1 MASQASLLSGSWL
14 DQGDQS
20 GLSTRLKRTLV
31 LSLALHVVVVL
42 AATGLRLP
50 QQSERPLTSVE
61 VSLVSLPT
69 PVKLIESAKPVEP
82 AKVVISK
89 PAPAPVAK
97 AVTPSAVPSSAPPKG
112 EKRRDM
118 MQDLDLPPDA
128 PKFGDISSATKTVAQ
143 PQQIAKVPEVPRIP
157 DVTQDPVAKT
167 PQRAS
172 VSDDLNRELEE
183 ELKKIKQFQPAAKLD
198 IPKEVTPIETPIKPV
213 PQHEMKVPAVK
224 TPETI
229 LKISGTAGSNPYWA
243 RVQSI
248 ISSQWEPPPVDMA
261 GQTYRMTVKFR
272 LQRDGTIKDV
282 VVQQSSGNAYFDMA
296 GQRAVLRPRA
306 LPVFPADMTDSYKD
320 VEMVF
325 RVGESVG

>member
-1 MASQASLLSGSWL
+1 MASQASLLSGSWF

-42 AATGLRLP
+42 AVTGIRLP

-82 AKVVISK
+82 GKVVISK

-97 AVTPSAVPSSAPPKG
+97 AVTPSAAPSSAPPKG

-128 PKFGDISSATKTVAQ
+128 PKFGDISPATKTVAQ
-143 PQQIAKVPEVPRIP
+143 PQQMAKVPEVPRIP

-183 ELKKIKQFQPAAKLD
+183 ELKKIKQFKPAAKLD
-198 IPKEVTPIETPIKPV
+198 IPKEVVPTETPVKPV
-213 PQHEMKVPAVK
+213 PQHEVKAPAAK
-224 TPETI
+224 TPETT
-229 LKISGTAGSNPYWA
+229 LKISGAAGSNLYWA

-248 ISSQWEPPPVDMA
+248 ISRQWEPPPVDMG
-261 GQTYRMTVKFR
+261 GQTYTMTVKFR

-282 VVQQSSGNAYFDMA
+282 VVRQSSGNAYYDMA
-296 GQRAVLRPRA
+296 GQRAVQQSRF
-306 LPVFPADMTDSYKD
+306 LPAFPAEMTDSYKD
-320 VEMVF
+320 IEMVF

>member
-42 AATGLRLP
+42 AATGIRLP

-89 PAPAPVAK
+89 PAPAPVVK
-97 AVTPSAVPSSAPPKG
+97 AVTPSVAPSSAPPKG

-128 PKFGDISSATKTVAQ
+128 PKFGDISPATKTVAQ
-143 PQQIAKVPEVPRIP
+143 PQQMAKVPEIPRIP

-167 PQRAS
+167 PQRSS
-172 VSDDLNRELEE
+172 VSEDLSRETEE
-183 ELKKIKQFQPAAKLD
+183 ELKKIKPFQPLAKLD
-198 IPKEVTPIETPIKPV
+198 IPKEVKSSEVSVKPM
-213 PQHEMKVPAVK
+213 PQQEAKVPAAK
-224 TPETI
+224 TLNTK
-229 LKISGTAGSNPYWA
+229 LKVFGADGSSPYWA
-243 RVQSI
+243 LVQSA
-248 ISSQWEPPPVDMA
+248 ISKHWAPPPVGTP
-261 GQTYRMTVKFR
+261 GQTYTVIVEFR
-272 LQRDGTIKDV
+272 LQRDGMIKSV
-282 VVQQSSGNAYFDMA
+282 LVKQSSGDFYVDAA
-296 GQRAVLRPRA
+296 GERAVRGPGI
-306 LPVFPADMTDSYKD
+306 LPKFPPDMVDSYKD

-325 RVGESVG
+325 RVGASVG

>member
-1 MASQASLLSGSWL
+1 MASQAPHFSGLWF

-20 GLSTRLKRTLV
+20 GLSARLKRTLV

-42 AATGLRLP
+42 VAAGLRLP
-50 QQSERPLTSVE
+50 QQGERPLTSVE
-61 VSLVSLPT
+61 MSLVSLPT
-69 PVKLIESAKPVEP
+69 PVKPIELAKPVEP
-82 AKVVISK
+82 ANVSNPK
-89 PAPAPVAK
+89 PAPAPVVK
-97 AVTPSAVPSSAPPKG
+97 AVTPSAAPSSAPPKG

-128 PKFGDISSATKTVAQ
+128 PKFGDLSPATKTVAQ
-143 PQQIAKVPEVPRIP
+143 PQQMAKVPEIPRIP
-157 DVTQDPVAKT
+157 DMTQDPVAKT
-167 PQRAS
+167 PQRS
-172 VSDDLNRELEE
+172 TVSDDLNRELEE

-213 PQHEMKVPAVK
+213 PQHEMKVPGVK
-224 TPETI
+224 TPETT
-229 LKISGTAGSNPYWA
+229 LKISGTTGSNPYWA

-296 GQRAVLRPRA
+296 GQRAVLRPRV

>member
-89 PAPAPVAK
+89 PAPAPVTK
-97 AVTPSAVPSSAPPKG
+97 AVTPSAAPSSAPPKG

-128 PKFGDISSATKTVAQ
+128 PKFGDISPATKTVAQ
-143 PQQIAKVPEVPRIP
+143 PQQMAKVPEVPRIP

-167 PQRAS
+167 PQRS
-172 VSDDLNRELEE
+172 TVSEDLNRETEE
-183 ELKKIKQFQPAAKLD
+183 RLKKITPFQPAAKLD
-198 IPKEVTPIETPIKPV
+198 IPKEVTPIRPA

-224 TPETI
+224 TLDTK
-229 LKISGTAGSNPYWA
+229 LKVFGADGSSPYWA

-248 ISSQWEPPPVDMA
+248 ISKHWAPPPVGTP
-261 GQTYRMTVKFR
+261 GQTYTVIVEFR
-272 LQRDGTIKDV
+272 LQRDGMIKSV
-282 VVQQSSGNAYFDMA
+282 LVKQSSGDFYVDAAGERAVRGPGVLPGFPDDMA
-296 GQRAVLRPRA
+296 
-306 LPVFPADMTDSYKD
+306 DSYKD

>member
-1 MASQASLLSGSWL
+1 MASQASIPSDLWF
-14 DQGDQS
+14 DQDDQS
-20 GLSTRLKRTLV
+20 RLSSRLKRTLA
-31 LSLALHVVVVL
+31 LSLVLHVAIVL
-42 AATGLRLP
+42 VAVGLRFP
-50 QQSERPLTSVE
+50 QQGERPMVSVE

-69 PVKLIESAKPVEP
+69 PVRQAEPSKPTESAKVSDS
-82 AKVVISK
+82 KV
-89 PAPAPVAK
+89 APTPLVK
-97 AVTPSAVPSSAPPKG
+97 AVAPSAVPSSAPPKG

-118 MQDLDLPPDA
+118 MEDLPLLPDA
-128 PKFGDISSATKTVAQ
+128 PKFGDLSPATKSVAQ
-143 PQQIAKVPEVPRIP
+143 PQQSSKVLDIPRVP
-157 DVTQDPVAKT
+157 DVAHDSVAKI
-167 PQRAS
+167 PQRSS
-172 VSDDLNRELEE
+172 VNDDLNRELEE

-213 PQHEMKVPAVK
+213 PQHEMKVPGVK
-224 TPETI
+224 TPETT
-229 LKISGTAGSNPYWA
+229 LKISGTTGSNPYWA

-296 GQRAVLRPRA
+296 GQRAVLRPRV